1 MPQPDQAAG
10 PSLRVVLDGGQETT
24 SRQHADRGLSGLRV
38 KCPPEHPG
46 QQVRTGRKVDVIARV
61 INTEITACRIR
72 NDLDRVHVVAGA
84 VSHRIPVTR
93 CTNNIAD
100 ERLNAEICRHLADSS
115 LSLSYSRFRV
125 RGPWLAGS
133 RRGGNGPGIA
143 ARRRSGEVKLGPGAG
158 GSFADIA

>member
-38 KCPPEHPG
+38 KGPPEHPG
-46 QQVRTGRKVDVIARV
+46 QQVRTGRKVDVVARV
-61 INTEITACRIR
+61 ITTEITACRIR

-84 VSHRIPVTR
+84 VSQRIPVTR

-100 ERLNAEICRHLADSS
+100 ERLNAEICRHAADSS
-115 LSLSYSRFRV
+115 LSLSYSRSVCGV
-125 RGPWLAGS
+125 RGCLGADAAGMGPVS
-133 RRGGNGPGIA
+133 RPGDGVG
-143 ARRRSGEVKLGPGAG
+143 R
-158 GSFADIA
+158 